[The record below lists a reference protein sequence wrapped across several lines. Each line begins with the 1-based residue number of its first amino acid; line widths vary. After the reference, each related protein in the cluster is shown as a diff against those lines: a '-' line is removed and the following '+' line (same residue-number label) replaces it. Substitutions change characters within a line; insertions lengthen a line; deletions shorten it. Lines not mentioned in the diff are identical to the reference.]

1 MQRPRIASDIMVTKL
16 VTLQPDIP
24 IFDGIARLLRFNLTG
39 APVIDRE
46 GRWLGLFTERCCL
59 SVLAATGRRADEQA
73 RKSWKLPRA
82 KDVMATSL
90 VTLTPDMDA
99 FDAIG
104 LLLDRHISGAP
115 VISEERRFLGVFSE
129 KTSMNV
135 LLGSAYDQLPT
146 SRVEVFLD
154 PDRERTITEE
164 RDLLSVTQ
172 MFLDTVY
179 RRLPVLRGEK
189 LVGQVSR
196 RDVLR
201 ATYSLSAAK
210 PSWLKA
216 WRDWILEKT
225 PPGAGAGEIVATY
238 MDREARTIGEDMDL
252 LGIAQIF
259 NRTQARRLPVI
270 TDGKLAGQISR
281 RDLLHAIHEMIR
293 ISPKREQSLLYLSS
307 LEHDDPP
314 IR

>member
-1 MQRPRIASDIMVTKL
+1 
-16 VTLQPDIP
+16 
-24 IFDGIARLLRFNLTG
+24 
-39 APVIDRE
+39 
-46 GRWLGLFTERCCL
+46 
-59 SVLAATGRRADEQA
+59 
-73 RKSWKLPRA
+73 
-82 KDVMATSL
+82 MATSL
-90 VTLTPDMDA
+90 VTLAPDMDA

-146 SRVEVFLD
+146 SRVEAFLD

-281 RDLLHAIHEMIR
+281 RDLLHAMHEMIR

>member
-1 MQRPRIASDIMVTKL
+1 
-16 VTLQPDIP
+16 
-24 IFDGIARLLRFNLTG
+24 
-39 APVIDRE
+39 
-46 GRWLGLFTERCCL
+46 
-59 SVLAATGRRADEQA
+59 
-73 RKSWKLPRA
+73 
-82 KDVMATSL
+82 MATSL

-115 VISEERRFLGVFSE
+115 VISEEGSFLGVFSE

-135 LLGSAYDQLPT
+135 LLGSVYDQLPT
-146 SRVEVFLD
+146 SRVEAFLD

-172 MFLDTVY
+172 TFLDTVY
-179 RRLPVLRGEK
+179 RRLPVLLLRGEK

-225 PPGAGAGEIVATY
+225 PPGAGAGEIVETY
-238 MDREARTIGEDMDL
+238 MDRDARTIREDVDL

-270 TDGKLAGQISR
+270 TNGKLVGQISR

-307 LEHDDPP
+307 LDHDDPP